1 MASRQEQK
9 QRLREER
16 LAREQEAQAAAARQ
30 QRLFLIGGI
39 AAVVVVVA
47 VIAVVVASSGTSNP
61 KLGARTRAGLQIS
74 PGPWPPEYA
83 HLQQRVAAMG
93 LPDKGN
99 ELYHVHSQLSV
110 YVDGKRFT
118 VPSQVGI
125 DINSQYLAALHTHD
139 ASGVIHQEAVQPY
152 PFTVGQFFDVWGVK
166 FTPTQLG
173 AYHPGKGLVLQ
184 TWVNGKLVPN
194 GPAYKMKPHD
204 LIVVGF
210 GAPGSFPTKTK
221 FTFPAGE

>member
-16 LAREQEAQAAAARQ
+16 LAREQEAQVAAARQ

-47 VIAVVVASSGTSNP
+47 VIAVVVASSGTSS
-61 KLGARTRAGLQIS
+61 KKIGAHTPAGLQIS

-166 FTPTQLG
+166 FTPTQ
-173 AYHPGKGLVLQ
+173 PGHFV
-184 TWVNGKLVPN
+184 
-194 GPAYKMKPHD
+194 
-204 LIVVGF
+204 
-210 GAPGSFPTKTK
+210 
-221 FTFPAGE
+221 FTARPS